1 MKLTVAAV
9 GRLRPALFAP
19 AAEEYLGRIK
29 RYATTH
35 VVEIREVHERSMV
48 EAQPLE
54 SKALLEATRSCN
66 FRIAL
71 DSRGEMVDS
80 VALAR
85 KLEKAMQF
93 GPDHWGLMLG
103 GSHGHDAALLQA
115 CDWRWSLGPMTL
127 PHELARVVVFEQIYR
142 GFSIVRGEPYHK

>member
-29 RYATTH
+29 RYATTQ

-71 DSRGEMVDS
+71 DSRGEMVRRAGS
-80 VALAR
+80 RQQAFWFRSYSGSSLIQVWALA
-85 KLEKAMQF
+85 
-93 GPDHWGLMLG
+93 
-103 GSHGHDAALLQA
+103 
-115 CDWRWSLGPMTL
+115 
-127 PHELARVVVFEQIYR
+127 
-142 GFSIVRGEPYHK
+142 

>member
-29 RYATTH
+29 RYATTQ
-35 VVEIREVHERSMV
+35 VVEIREGHERSMV

-85 KLEKAMQF
+85 KLGKAMQF
-93 GPDHWGLMLG
+93 GPDHWA
-103 GSHGHDAALLQA
+103 S
-115 CDWRWSLGPMTL
+115 CSV
-127 PHELARVVVFEQIYR
+127 ARMATTPR
-142 GFSIVRGEPYHK
+142 CCRPATGAGRSAP